1 MSETQIAVIEPDIGF
16 VRQIMESGGD
26 TLKKCFQCGNC
37 TAVCDVTADTDPFPR
52 KEMVWAQW
60 GLKDKLLAD
69 PNIWLCHQC
78 NDCTTHCPRGAK
90 PGDVFAA
97 IRNISFGHY
106 GAFGLGKLFASPKF
120 TPLLFLIPVV
130 WIGIVI
136 SIAAKEGFM
145 RIKPIVFSNMISVP
159 AIDTIF
165 LPVVGFASIAAIMGV
180 ISFWKNISANATAP
194 STGAII
200 SGAISSAIGVLKH
213 DKMGKCVVNASRFR
227 SHMALMYGFIALMV
241 TTGLVAV
248 MYWINKLG
256 IAEVAVTP
264 LDLSHPVKI
273 LGNIGALLAFVGITL
288 VIIRRFGPSKD
299 EAGVTGFYDQF
310 FLATMFWTIVT
321 GILSQIFRLG
331 DMAALAFVIYY
342 IHLIFVFTLL
352 AYLPFSKFSH
362 LLYRF
367 AAMTYASAMEIEKRK
382 DE

>member
-1 MSETQIAVIEPDIGF
+1 
-16 VRQIMESGGD
+16 
-26 TLKKCFQCGNC
+26 
-37 TAVCDVTADTDPFPR
+37 
-52 KEMVWAQW
+52 
-60 GLKDKLLAD
+60 
-69 PNIWLCHQC
+69 
-78 NDCTTHCPRGAK
+78 
-90 PGDVFAA
+90 
-97 IRNISFGHY
+97 
-106 GAFGLGKLFASPKF
+106 
-120 TPLLFLIPVV
+120 
-130 WIGIVI
+130 
-136 SIAAKEGFM
+136 
-145 RIKPIVFSNMISVP
+145 MISVP

-180 ISFWKNISANATAP
+180 IGFWKNISANATAP

-331 DMAALAFVIYY
+331 DMTALAFVIYY